1 MTEYWG
7 GTRHFFLL
15 TLYNFKILG
24 GTCSPCPPSPP
35 SPTPR
40 SLLPDK
46 FHEKSP
52 NSVAVAVFVAKIRIF
67 EISAGTV
74 RGGGGGRG
82 YYRLRTK
89 ERKYGSL
96 DLFRC
101 LSGLNV
107 LKYFQG

>member
-1 MTEYWG
+1 MNIG
-7 GTRHFFLL
+7 GAQDTF
-15 TLYNFKILG
+15 
-24 GTCSPCPPSPP
+24 SPPS

-46 FHEKSP
+46 FYEKSP

-67 EISAGTV
+67 EISAGTI
-74 RGGGGGRG
+74 RGGGG

-107 LKYFQG
+107 LKYFQD